1 MFTDPYEVLGVS
13 RDATTDEIK
22 KAYRTLSRKYHPDAN
37 INNPN
42 AAQAEEK
49 FKDIQQAYQQI
60 MDEKEHGGRSAQR
73 GPYGPGS
80 SRGQNGGYGSQG
92 QYGGQGQYNGQ
103 GGFDDWFGGF
113 GGFGGYEQQNGRSSQ
128 WNYSSGSATNSHLQ
142 AAANYINSGYY
153 DEAINV
159 LNGMSD
165 RPAHW
170 YYLSAFAN
178 QRLGNNITAL
188 EHAKQAVAMDPSN
201 YQYKALL
208 DQLQGG
214 GQWYNNMG
222 GQYRSGTNDMSRWCM
237 NMCLLNLFCN
247 LCCCPT
253 GYYRL

>member
-22 KAYRTLSRKYHPDAN
+22 KAYRSLSRKYHPDAN

-60 MDEKEHGGRSAQR
+60 MDEKEHGGSY
-73 GPYGPGS
+73 GGGSYGPGS
-80 SRGQNGGYGSQG
+80 SRGYGNAGSYGGRG
-92 QYGGQGQYNGQ
+92 QYGGQSDY
-103 GGFDDWFGGF
+103 DDWFGGF
-113 GGFGGYEQQNGRSSQ
+113 GQQAGGNSQ
-128 WNYSSGSATNSHLQ
+128 RNYSSGNATSSHLQ
-142 AAANYINSGYY
+142 AAANYINSGHYQ
-153 DEAINV
+153 EALNV
-159 LNGMSD
+159 LNNMSD

-170 YYLSAFAN
+170 YFLSAFAN
-178 QRLGNNITAL
+178 RGLGNKIAAL
-188 EHAKQAVAMDPSN
+188 EHARQAVSMDPSN

-214 GQWYNNMG
+214 GQWYNNMEG
-222 GQYRSGTNDMSRWCM
+222 TYRSGTDNMDRWCL

-247 LCCCPT
+247 LCCCT
-253 GYYRL
+253 GGGGFYRI

>member
-13 RDATTDEIK
+13 RDATTEEIK
-22 KAYRTLSRKYHPDAN
+22 KAYRSLSRKYHPDAN

-60 MDEKEHGGRSAQR
+60 MDEKEHGGRS
-73 GPYGPGS
+73 GSSYGPGS
-80 SRGQNGGYGSQG
+80 SRGQYGSYGG
-92 QYGGQGQYNGQ
+92 QYGGQGRQTDY
-103 GGFDDWFGGF
+103 DEWFGGF
-113 GGFGGYEQQNGRSSQ
+113 GGFGQQNSQSSQ
-128 WNYSSGSATNSHLQ
+128 GNYSSNSATNVHLK
-142 AAANYINSGYY
+142 AAANYINSGHYQ
-153 DEAINV
+153 EALNV
-159 LNGMSD
+159 LNDMSD

-178 QRLGNNITAL
+178 RGLGNNIAAM
-188 EHAKQAVAMDPSN
+188 EQAKQAVSMDPSN

-222 GQYRSGTNDMSRWCM
+222 GNYESSTANLNKWCM
-237 NMCLLNLFCN
+237 NICLLNLFCN
-247 LCCCPT
+247 CCCAGP
-253 GYYRL
+253 GFGFYRF